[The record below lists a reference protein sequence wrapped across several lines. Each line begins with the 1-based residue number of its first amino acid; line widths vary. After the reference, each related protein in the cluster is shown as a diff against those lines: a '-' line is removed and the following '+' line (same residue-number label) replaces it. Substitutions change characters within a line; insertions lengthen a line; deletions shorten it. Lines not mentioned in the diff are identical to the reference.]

1 MAALTVQTLVDA
13 GTKPTFAAPT
23 LTDTADL
30 GNGKN
35 TFLVY
40 KNTDASN
47 IKTVTITVPGNN
59 SYGQANPDPAI
70 TVGTVTG
77 EVWIPL
83 RKEYDDLSGNNVA
96 AITISGT
103 GGVTGLTCALVRV
116 NWA

>member
-1 MAALTVQTLVDA
+1 MAALTVQHLVDA
-13 GTKPTFAAPT
+13 ATKPTFAAPA
-23 LTDTADL
+23 LADTADY

-47 IKTVTITVPGNN
+47 VKTVTLVVAGNN
-59 SYGQANPDPAI
+59 VYGQPNPDPAY

-83 RKEYDDLSGNNVA
+83 RKELDDGNLTNTVTT
-96 AITISGT
+96 AITGT

-116 NWA
+116 DYA